1 MFYLQPS
8 PVKFL
13 YVTEFLLR
21 RANNPSGEGILTFL
35 RFKASNKLTE
45 LVCKSKIVVW
55 FCDCNERGLK
65 VEKT

>member
-45 LVCKSKIVVW
+45 LICKSKIVV
-55 FCDCNERGLK
+55 
-65 VEKT
+65 